1 MPADGI
7 GGIGNRP
14 ERLLRDRPKRHE
26 VISGVRQA
34 VAEEDQLDDV
44 LSEGDGNIGHRQQ
57 HQQQHPD
64 LGPQWTTT
72 SLGDEHHSLLA
83 PEPLEPWLHSVKA
96 AIQQRERQPP
106 KGLLGSRV
114 SPRSP
119 SEVPAACRKLGTSVC
134 RSARIPTPMDPLD
147 ELLGDSAGIVAI
159 RRQVRLLLQRRENT
173 LLPPILIQGET
184 GTGKGH
190 LARLIHRTSPRR
202 DGPFENVDCPSI
214 PGQLFESVMF
224 GVERGAFSDARQ
236 PRHVRLQGA
245 HRRTIF
251 LDEIG
256 LLAEDA
262 HRKLLKLIEERTV
275 RRVRGARDEPVDV
288 WIIAATNE
296 DLAAAVRE
304 HRFREDLYYRLG
316 FMPLTLPPLRERGED
331 VMVLAQHLLD
341 CACADHHLPPMTLD
355 PSARAAVLAYD
366 WPGNVRRVRNVMER
380 VALLSEAPSVTREML
395 DIPAAPAVS
404 MLKPEPGPEIK
415 T

>member
-1 MPADGI
+1 
-7 GGIGNRP
+7 
-14 ERLLRDRPKRHE
+14 
-26 VISGVRQA
+26 
-34 VAEEDQLDDV
+34 
-44 LSEGDGNIGHRQQ
+44 
-57 HQQQHPD
+57 
-64 LGPQWTTT
+64 
-72 SLGDEHHSLLA
+72 
-83 PEPLEPWLHSVKA
+83 
-96 AIQQRERQPP
+96 
-106 KGLLGSRV
+106 
-114 SPRSP
+114 
-119 SEVPAACRKLGTSVC
+119 
-134 RSARIPTPMDPLD
+134 MDPMD

-159 RRQVRLLLQRRENT
+159 RRQVRRLLQRPENT

-190 LARLIHRTSPRR
+190 LARLIHRASPRR

-224 GVERGAFSDARQ
+224 GIERGAFTDARQ
-236 PRHVRLQGA
+236 ARPGRFQGA
-245 HRRTIF
+245 HRGTIF

-256 LLAEDA
+256 LLTEEAQ
-262 HRKLLKLIEERTV
+262 RKLLKVIEERTV
-275 RRVRGARDEPVDV
+275 RRVGATRDEPVDV

-341 CACADHHLPPMTLD
+341 RACADHHLPPMTLD

-380 VALLSEAPSVTREML
+380 VALLSEAPTVTREML
-395 DIPAAPAVS
+395 DLPAAPAVS
-404 MLKPEPGPEIK
+404 MLKPEPGTEPKTETRSLRMTLESQVREQLLQALNATGWNLSRTAKQFDIK
-415 T
+415 RNTLRYRIK